1 MPTVL
6 RRVLPAFLAAFVLSA
21 TLVAP
26 ADAFAADKIYLKD
39 GRVLEGEIGR
49 EGDSFLYIMIRIGG
63 VEQQQLI
70 LKETIERIERDVE
83 TEDEPARPEGRQDPE
98 QKQRLIDSGATK
110 IAFITLGDPPHDMVG
125 PYMNA
130 GALRESIELL
140 EDDEPDIVVLWVN
153 SGGGALAEVPRL
165 RDTIVRRLKPDYR
178 TVVWVES
185 AISAAAMTSITVE
198 ELYFM
203 SKGNFG
209 AAVAFTTDGASAQA
223 AEGDALEQLLRFGE
237 ELSNEGNHDPL
248 IMRAM
253 QTETNLSCDIDEYG
267 RITWRDDL
275 SGEHVVSTD
284 SRILTF
290 NAIDAEKYGLSRGT
304 ADTKDELAALLQAG
318 EWVEVG
324 QDAEG
329 YMLEFRE
336 NVARAEVEIG
346 EAFQKLQIALEAG
359 EFGRAR
365 RFLGELRSWAR
376 RAPSWTEYS
385 AGGAPP
391 LTRDLF
397 RDIERRINE
406 MRGARRR

>member
-6 RRVLPAFLAAFVLSA
+6 RRILPALLAAFVLSA

-26 ADAFAADKIYLKD
+26 ADAFAADKVYLKD

-49 EGDSFLYIMIRIGG
+49 EGDSFIYITIRIGG

-83 TEDEPARPEGRQDPE
+83 TDDAPARPDGRQDPE
-98 QKQRLIDSGATK
+98 RKQRLIDSGATK
-110 IAFITLGDPPHDMVG
+110 IAFLTLGDPPHDMVG

-130 GALRESIELL
+130 GALEESIELL
-140 EDDEPDIVVLWVN
+140 EDDDPDIVVLWVN
-153 SGGGALAEVPRL
+153 SGGGALSEVPRL
-165 RDTIVRRLKPDYR
+165 RDTIVRSLKPDYR
-178 TVVWVES
+178 TVIWVES

-198 ELYFM
+198 EIYFM

-209 AAVAFTTDGASAQA
+209 AAVAFTTDGSSAQA
-223 AEGDALEQLLRFGE
+223 AEGDFLEQLLRFGE

-267 RITWRDDL
+267 RVTWHDDL

-284 SRILTF
+284 NRILTF

-324 QDAEG
+324 QDAEAQ
-329 YMLEFRE
+329 MIDFRE

-346 EAFQKLQIALEAG
+346 EAFQKLQIALGAG
-359 EFGRAR
+359 ELGRAR
-365 RFLGELRSWAR
+365 RYLGELRSWAR

-391 LTRDLF
+391 LTRELF
-397 RDIERRINE
+397 RNLERRIDE
-406 MRGARRR
+406 LRRGRRR

>member
-1 MPTVL
+1 MPRVL
-6 RRVLPAFLAAFVLSA
+6 RRFLPALLAAFVLSA
-21 TLVAP
+21 TLLTP
-26 ADAFAADKIYLKD
+26 ADAFALDKIYLKD
-39 GRVLEGEIGR
+39 GRVLEGELGR
-49 EGDSFLYIMIRIGG
+49 EGDSFIYITIRIGG

-70 LKETIERIERDVE
+70 LKDSIDRIERDVE
-83 TEDEPARPEGRQDPE
+83 TEGAVARPDAKQDPE
-98 QKQRLIDSGATK
+98 RKQRLIDSGATK

-130 GALRESIELL
+130 GALKESIELL

-153 SGGGALAEVPRL
+153 SGGGAVAEVRL
-165 RDTIVRRLKPDYR
+165 LGEAIVEDLKPNYR
-178 TVVWVES
+178 TVIWVES
-185 AISAAAMTSITVE
+185 AISAAAMTAITVE

-209 AAVAFTTDGASAQA
+209 AAVAFTSDGASAQA

-237 ELSNEGNHDPL
+237 RLSDEGNHDPL

-267 RITWRDDL
+267 RVTWYDDL

-284 SRILTF
+284 TRILTF

-324 QDAEG
+324 QDAEAH
-329 YMLEFRE
+329 MVEFRE
-336 NVARAEVEIG
+336 NVARAQVEIG

-365 RFLGELRSWAR
+365 RYLGELRSWAR
-376 RAPSWTEYS
+376 RAPSWTQYP

-391 LTRDLF
+391 LTRELF
-397 RDIERRINE
+397 REIEQQIDSLRNS
-406 MRGARRR
+406 RRR

>member
-1 MPTVL
+1 MPRVL
-6 RRVLPAFLAAFVLSA
+6 RRFFPVLLAAFALSA

-26 ADAFAADKIYLKD
+26 ADAFALDKIYLKD

-49 EGDSFLYIMIRIGG
+49 EGDSFVYITIRIGG

-70 LKETIERIERDVE
+70 LRETIDRIERDVE
-83 TEDEPARPEGRQDPE
+83 AEGAPARPDAKQDPE
-98 QKQRLIDSGATK
+98 RKQRMIDSGATK
-110 IAFITLGDPPHDMVG
+110 IAFITLGDPPNDMVG

-153 SGGGALAEVPRL
+153 SGGGALSEIPRL
-165 RDTIVRRLKPDYR
+165 RDAIVRDLKPDYR

-185 AISAAAMTSITVE
+185 AISAAAMTAITVE
-198 ELYFM
+198 EIYFM

-209 AAVAFTTDGASAQA
+209 AAVAFTSDGSGA
-223 AEGDALEQLLRFGE
+223 AALEGDQLEAVLRFGE
-237 ELSNEGNHDPL
+237 ELSKEGNHDPL

-253 QTETNLSCDIDEYG
+253 QKEMNLSCDIDEYG
-267 RITWRDDL
+267 RVTWYDDL
-275 SGEHVVSTD
+275 SGEQVVSTD
-284 SRILTF
+284 SRVLTF
-290 NAIDAEKYGLSRGT
+290 NAIDAEKYGLSRGI

-324 QDAEG
+324 QDAEAQ
-329 YMLEFRE
+329 MVEFRE

-365 RFLGELRSWAR
+365 RYLGELRSWAR

-391 LTRDLF
+391 LTRDVF
-397 RDIERRINE
+397 RQIERQIDELRNN
-406 MRGARRR
+406 RRR